1 MAIDVSYRDTY
12 TTSAEDLT
20 RTNKNFII
28 NEGVAFDGFNVTQ
41 SGTPGMSVL
50 VATGTAYFYG
60 SGTNANVMY
69 EFYSDANE
77 TVAIGT
83 AGVQARIDIICLK
96 VDASTGVASIVAVAG
111 TPSGSPAVPATPASH
126 YKLAEVAV
134 GISVTTIT
142 NANITS
148 TRRSVFV
155 LPTGDRSSGLL
166 GGRIQATV
174 ASNNLTL
181 AVKTLAG
188 TDPSA
193 SSPVGIWI
201 GDTLRWITSALSVSA
216 NAGTNWF
223 NSGSTELAT
232 QSVDYF
238 VYCGFNSTDGITLG
252 FARIPYA
259 GLYSDFNTTNTNEK
273 FARIS
278 TITNAAAGDN
288 YVNIGRFAATLSAS
302 ASHNWSVPTFNA
314 NNLIQRPIFE
324 TRWLSWVTEAYGSGG
339 SKGTYAQDSTLFKY
353 KIVGNQAFV
362 KFGARITNKGSWS
375 GNFLVNT
382 PIGTVNNEFSPA
394 SDIYFNSGVVP
405 NAGNPATASRALLK
419 FNAAAQLIGISSIF
433 TAALQW
439 SAVANSDSFWAMG
452 SYEI

>member
-155 LPTGDRSSGLL
+155 LPTGDRTSGLL

-201 GDTLRWITSALSVSA
+201 GDNLRWITGALSLTR

-223 NSGSTELAT
+223 NSGSAELAT
-232 QSVDYF
+232 KEIDYF
-238 VYCGFNSTDGITLG
+238 VYMGYNATDGVTLG
-252 FARIPYA
+252 FSRIPYA
-259 GLYSDFNTTNTNEK
+259 RLYSDFNTTTTNERHC
-273 FARIS
+273 AIS

-288 YVNIGRFAATLSAS
+288 YVNVGRFAATLSAS
-302 ASHNWSVPTFNA
+302 ASFNWSVPSFTNA
-314 NNLIQRPIFE
+314 NLIQEPIYE
-324 TRWLSWVTEAYGSGG
+324 TRRLSYQPTYSGSAAMTYTSVTTQFA
-339 SKGTYAQDSTLFKY
+339 DY
-353 KIVGNQAFV
+353 KIVN
-362 KFGARITNKGSWS
+362 RSCITY
-375 GNFLVNT
+375 VAAV
-382 PIGTVNNEFSPA
+382 GTTGGTA
-394 SDIYFNSGVVP
+394 SDSLYATLPIAAYTQSNLLRAGCSVRDAGSSLGGFYYLTSSNRAAFSKYDFSNYGLGANREFYATVP
-405 NAGNPATASRALLK
+405 YDL
-419 FNAAAQLIGISSIF
+419 
-433 TAALQW
+433 
-439 SAVANSDSFWAMG
+439 
-452 SYEI
+452 

>member
-12 TTSAEDLT
+12 TTSAEDLA

-28 NEGVAFDGFNVTQ
+28 NEGVSFDTFRVTQ

-50 VATGTAYFYG
+50 VAPGTAYFYG

-77 TVAIGT
+77 TVTIGT

-134 GISVTTIT
+134 GAGVTSIT
-142 NANITS
+142 NDNITS

-155 LPTGDRSSGLL
+155 LPTGDRTSGLL
-166 GGRIQATV
+166 GGRIQVTV
-174 ASNNLTL
+174 ASNNLTV

-188 TDPSA
+188 ADPST

-201 GDTLRWITSALSVSA
+201 GDTLRWITSALSVTA

-223 NSGSTELAT
+223 NSGSAELAT
-232 QSVDYF
+232 REIDYF
-238 VYCGFNSTDGITLG
+238 VYAGFNATNGITLG
-252 FARIPYA
+252 FSRIPYA
-259 GLYSDFNTTNTNEK
+259 NLYSDFNATSTNER

-288 YVNIGRFAATLSAS
+288 YVNIGRFTATLSAS
-302 ASHNWSVPTFNA
+302 ASFNWSVPTFNA
-314 NNLIQRPIFE
+314 GNLIQRPIFE
-324 TRWLSWVTEAYGSGG
+324 TRWLSYAATLTWTASVAPTGGTNLNYRYQIRNNNCYVKLQGYSMTAGTAVTNLVATMPIQGSPNDA
-339 SKGTYAQDSTLFKY
+339 SNL
-353 KIVGNQAFV
+353 
-362 KFGARITNKGSWS
+362 
-375 GNFLVNT
+375 NFLIAYLGPARV
-382 PIGTVNNEFSPA
+382 GTTTNLTHA
-394 SDIYFNSGVVP
+394 DIN
-405 NAGNPATASRALLK
+405 
-419 FNAAAQLIGISSIF
+419 FNATNITIAATSS
-433 TAALQW
+433 AATQFQ
-439 SAVANSDSFWAMG
+439 AQGEYRIN
-452 SYEI
+452 

>member
-28 NEGVAFDGFNVTQ
+28 NEGVAFDGFNVTE
-41 SGTPGMSVL
+41 SLTPGMSVL
-50 VATGTAYFYG
+50 VAPGTAYFYG

-77 TVAIGT
+77 TVTIGT

-126 YKLAEVAV
+126 HKLAEVAV

-155 LPTGDRSSGLL
+155 LPTGDRTSGLL
-166 GGRIQATV
+166 GGKIQATV

-201 GDTLRWITSALSVSA
+201 GDTLRWITGALSVSA

-223 NSGSTELAT
+223 ASGSAELAT
-232 QSVDYF
+232 REIDYF
-238 VYCGFNSTDGITLG
+238 VYAGFNATDGITLG

-259 GLYSDFNTTNTNEK
+259 GLYSDFSATNTNDK
-273 FARIS
+273 FCRIS

-288 YVNIGRFAATLSAS
+288 YVNIGRFAATLSAG
-302 ASHNWSVPTFNA
+302 AAHNWSVPAFTA

-324 TRWLSWVTEAYGSGG
+324 TRELTATHTINWSGG
-339 SKGTYAQDSTLFKY
+339 TTNPTIDTAVLKY
-353 KIVGNQAFV
+353 KIRNDQIKINTWFYDSSGASKNRTNANVVFPMSFAPTNSVRNIMNCIVISGGTRVGNET
-362 KFGARITNKGSWS
+362 GALVT
-375 GNFLVNT
+375 GNNCDFLVSMT
-382 PIGTVNNEFSPA
+382 TATFELYI
-394 SDIYFNSGVVP
+394 SGEY
-405 NAGNPATASRALLK
+405 K
-419 FNAAAQLIGISSIF
+419 I
-433 TAALQW
+433 
-439 SAVANSDSFWAMG
+439 
-452 SYEI
+452 

>member
-155 LPTGDRSSGLL
+155 LPTGDRTSGLL

-259 GLYSDFNTTNTNEK
+259 GLYSDFSATNTNEK

-302 ASHNWSVPTFNA
+302 ASFNWSVPTFNA

-324 TRWLSWVTEAYGSGG
+324 TRWSAYV
-339 SKGTYAQDSTLFKY
+339 STLTWTASVAPTGGTNLNY
-353 KIVGNQAFV
+353 RYQIRGNNCYV
-362 KFGARITNKGSWS
+362 KLQGYSMTAGTAVTN
-375 GNFLVNT
+375 LVATT
-382 PIGTVNNEFSPA
+382 PIQPSPN
-394 SDIYFNSGVVP
+394 D
-405 NAGNPATASRALLK
+405 ATNIN
-419 FNAAAQLIGISSIF
+419 FF
-433 TAALQW
+433 TAYLGPARTGTTTNLTHADIGYNGNNITVVATS
-439 SAVANSDSFWAMG
+439 SAATQFQIQGEYRIN
-452 SYEI
+452 

>member
-50 VATGTAYFYG
+50 VATGTGYFYG

-77 TVAIGT
+77 TVTIGT

-155 LPTGDRSSGLL
+155 LPTGDRTSGLL

-223 NSGSTELAT
+223 NSGSAELAT
-232 QSVDYF
+232 REIDYF
-238 VYCGFNSTDGITLG
+238 VYMGYNATDGVTLG
-252 FARIPYA
+252 FSRIPYA
-259 GLYSDFNTTNTNEK
+259 RLYSDFNTTTTNEK

-288 YVNIGRFAATLSAS
+288 YVNIGRFAATLSAG
-302 ASHNWSVPTFNA
+302 ASFNWSVPTFTNA
-314 NNLIQRPIFE
+314 NLIQEPIYE
-324 TRWLSWVTEAYGSGG
+324 TRWLDWTLAISAAGSMTYTSPTIFAAKYRLDYTDCNIQLQVSGTVGGTLGGTLRASLPISALNRYGINGSGVGFDGGVTIQVVCGNLNTNSTSILDFYKFNG
-339 SKGTYAQDSTLFKY
+339 SNWTAGTSFL
-353 KIVGNQAFV
+353 
-362 KFGARITNKGSWS
+362 GA
-375 GNFLVNT
+375 
-382 PIGTVNNEFSPA
+382 
-394 SDIYFNSGVVP
+394 GVVYP
-405 NAGNPATASRALLK
+405 
-419 FNAAAQLIGISSIF
+419 IS
-433 TAALQW
+433 
-439 SAVANSDSFWAMG
+439 
-452 SYEI
+452 

>member
-155 LPTGDRSSGLL
+155 LPTGDRTSGLL

-223 NSGSTELAT
+223 NSGSAGLAT
-232 QSVDYF
+232 REIDYF
-238 VYCGFNSTDGITLG
+238 AYIGYNATDGVVLG
-252 FARIPYA
+252 YARIPYA
-259 GLYSDFNTTNTNEK
+259 KLYSDFNTTTTNARY
-273 FARIS
+273 ARIS

-288 YVNIGRFAATLSAS
+288 YVNIGRFAATLSAGGG
-302 ASHNWSVPTFNA
+302 HTWTVPTFN
-314 NNLIQRPIFE
+314 NSNLIQEPIYN
-324 TRWLSWVTEAYGSGG
+324 TRGLIYTFDNSVISWTGGSGTAPTRTDSG
-339 SKGTYAQDSTLFKY
+339 ATYYIHGNRLIFDGWYFSSSTG
-353 KIVGNQAFV
+353 GNTALY
-362 KFGARITNKGSWS
+362 S
-375 GNFLVNT
+375 LPM
-382 PIGTVNNEFSPA
+382 PIGPDFKGISVRF
-394 SDIYFNSGVVP
+394 
-405 NAGNPATASRALLK
+405 AGNGYYSNSATVTQTRGRMLSGANIEGEAVVSTGSNFDLNIHADY
-419 FNAAAQLIGISSIF
+419 LI
-433 TAALQW
+433 
-439 SAVANSDSFWAMG
+439 
-452 SYEI
+452 

>member
-96 VDASTGVASIVAVAG
+96 VDASTGVASIVAIAG

-142 NANITS
+142 NANITNK
-148 TRRSVFV
+148 RRSVFV
-155 LPTGDRSSGLL
+155 APTGARNQGLINGYIITALSGSNLVVSVSTSPTSVV
-166 GGRIQATV
+166 APTV
-174 ASNNLTL
+174 NN
-181 AVKTLAG
+181 
-188 TDPSA
+188 
-193 SSPVGIWI
+193 PVGVWV
-201 GDTLRWITSALSVSA
+201 GGNLRWITSALTFTRNGGTSSLNMGSA
-216 NAGTNWF
+216 
-223 NSGSTELAT
+223 ELAT
-232 QSVDYF
+232 REVDLFPYLQW
-238 VYCGFNSTDGITLG
+238 NTTTQALNLLA
-252 FARIPYA
+252 ARIPYVRKMSGFVNSA
-259 GLYSDFNTTNTNEK
+259 TDEK
-273 FARIS
+273 GALGIV
-278 TITNAAAGDN
+278 N
-288 YVNIGRFAATLSAS
+288 YNSNDDVVLVDRFSATSNS
-302 ASHNWSVPTFNA
+302 S
-314 NNLIQRPIFE
+314 NNFTATGNVYGEPIYE
-324 TRWLSWVTEAYGSGG
+324 TRWMLWSTEAYGSGG

-353 KIVGNQAFV
+353 KIVGNQTFV

-382 PIGTVNNEFSPA
+382 PIGTVTNEFSPA
-394 SDIYFNSGVVP
+394 SDIYLNSGVVP

-419 FNAAAQLIGISSIF
+419 FNTASQLIGISSIF

-439 SAVANSDSFWAMG
+439 SAVVNSDSFWAIG

>member
-28 NEGVAFDGFNVTQ
+28 NEGVAFNGFNVTQ

-155 LPTGDRSSGLL
+155 LPTGDRTSGLL

-201 GDTLRWITSALSVSA
+201 GDTLRWITSALSITR
-216 NAGTNWF
+216 NAGTNWL
-223 NSGSTELAT
+223 NMGSAELAT
-232 QSVDYF
+232 REVDLF
-238 VYCGFNSTDGITLG
+238 VYMIWKASTNEVVLAFSRLPYGRIGSDLSFTNTDEKGIT
-252 FARIPYA
+252 ASQA
-259 GLYSDFNTTNTNEK
+259 GVSAT
-273 FARIS
+273 
-278 TITNAAAGDN
+278 DN
-288 YVNIGRFAATLSAS
+288 MVNVGRFAATLSAS
-302 ASHNWSVPTFNA
+302 PSHNWSVPTFTNA
-314 NNLIQRPIFE
+314 NLIQEPIYE
-324 TRWLSWVTEAYGSGG
+324 TRYLFCTPVFTGFSINPA
-339 SKGTYAQDSTLFKY
+339 DSSFY
-353 KIVGNQAFV
+353 Y
-362 KFGARITNKGSWS
+362 R
-375 GNFLVNT
+375 LVREE
-382 PIGTVNNEFSPA
+382 VN
-394 SDIYFNSGVVP
+394 IYFRSPTNGTSNATTFTLSMPFLAKDLGFGRYSFTGQATDNGTFLTAPCQIWLDAQTPTRAASIFKTFGNGTWTNSGAKNLNV
-405 NAGNPATASRALLK
+405 AY
-419 FNAAAQLIGISSIF
+419 F
-433 TAALQW
+433 TYPI
-439 SAVANSDSFWAMG
+439 N
-452 SYEI
+452 